1 MLGINIFILSITFY
15 LIFFII
21 STILEINQNPQKVS
35 STDEIKLK
43 NKFISSIIETKGGVW
58 MNYIFRA
65 KYIEKIKK
73 FIDKPIVKILTG
85 MRRVGKSTILNII
98 KDQLLKDVPDENKIY
113 MNFESF
119 EFFDIKDAKLLKE
132 YLDEKLKD
140 KKGRVYFFFDEIQL
154 VKDWERVVN
163 ALRVS
168 LNSDIYITGSNSKLI
183 SGDLATLLAGRYVE
197 FEIQPFTFDEFSEI
211 YKSSNLSQEELF
223 QKFIKIGGMPGLK
236 YFNLNEEV
244 SQKYLN
250 DIYNTVLVK
259 DVLNYNNIRDVDI
272 FNRILSFAMQNIGAT
287 FSASAIKNYLK
298 SENRNI
304 SVDTVLNY
312 LEYCNKAFVLKKVPR
327 YKKKKKKL
335 LKVDEKY
342 YLTDHGFRQS
352 MGFSNVKDI
361 EKTLENIVYIE
372 LLSRGY
378 SVKIGKVK
386 DREID
391 FVVKKGE
398 DISYFQIAYLMEN
411 EETRDRE
418 FGVYDLIKDNY
429 PKYVLSMDKL
439 DFSQRG
445 IVHKTI
451 IDFLLE
457 SEK

>member
-1 MLGINIFILSITFY
+1 M
-15 LIFFII
+15 
-21 STILEINQNPQKVS
+21 
-35 STDEIKLK
+35 D
-43 NKFISSIIETKGGVW
+43 
-58 MNYIFRA
+58 YIFRDR
-65 KYIEKIKK
+65 YIEKIKN

-98 KDQLLKDVPDENKIY
+98 KNDVLKDIPEENKIY

-119 EFFDIKDAKLLKE
+119 EYFEINNASALKK
-132 YLDEKLKD
+132 YLNKKLKD
-140 KKGRVYFFFDEIQL
+140 QKGKVYFFFDEIQL
-154 VKDWERVVN
+154 VEDWEKVIN

-168 LNSDIYITGSNSKLI
+168 FDSDIYITGSNSKLI

-197 FEIQPFTFDEFSEI
+197 FEIQPLSFYEFSEI
-211 YKSSNLSQEELF
+211 YKDLNLNEEDLF

-236 YFNLNEEV
+236 YFKLEEEV

-312 LEYCNKAFVLKKVPR
+312 LEYCNRAFVLKKVPR
-327 YKKKKKKL
+327 FDLEGKKL

-378 SVKIGKVK
+378 DVKIGKVK

-391 FVVKKGE
+391 FVAKRGE
-398 DISYFQIAYLMEN
+398 IISYFQISYLMEN
-411 EETRDRE
+411 EKTRERE

-429 PKYVLSMDKL
+429 PKYVLSMDKF
-439 DFSQRG
+439 DFSQKG
-445 IVHKTI
+445 IVHKNI

-457 SEK
+457 REK

>member
-1 MLGINIFILSITFY
+1 M
-15 LIFFII
+15 
-21 STILEINQNPQKVS
+21 
-35 STDEIKLK
+35 D
-43 NKFISSIIETKGGVW
+43 
-58 MNYIFRA
+58 YIFRT

-98 KDQLLKDVPDENKIY
+98 KDQVLKDVPDENKIY

-119 EFFDIKDAKLLKE
+119 EFFDIKDANALKD
-132 YLDEKLKD
+132 YLSEKLKD
-140 KKGRVYFFFDEIQL
+140 KEGKVYFFFDEIQL
-154 VKDWERVVN
+154 VKDWEKVIN
-163 ALRVS
+163 GLRVS
-168 LNSDIYITGSNSKLI
+168 HNCDIYITGSNSKLI

-211 YKSSNLSQEELF
+211 YRSSNLSREELF

-272 FNRILSFAMQNIGAT
+272 FNRILSFAMQNIGAN
-287 FSASAIKNYLK
+287 FSASAIRNYLK

-312 LEYCNKAFVLKKVPR
+312 LEYCHKAFVLKKVPR
-327 YKKKKKKL
+327 YDLGGKKL

-352 MGFSNVKDI
+352 VGFSNVKDI

-378 SVKIGKVK
+378 HVKIGKVK

-391 FVVKKGE
+391 FVAKKGE
-398 DISYFQIAYLMEN
+398 DVSYFQIAYLMEN
-411 EETRDRE
+411 EKTRNRE
-418 FGVYDLIKDNY
+418 FGVYDLVTDNY

-445 IVHKTI
+445 IVHKNI

-457 SEK
+457 NEK

>member
-1 MLGINIFILSITFY
+1 M
-15 LIFFII
+15 
-21 STILEINQNPQKVS
+21 
-35 STDEIKLK
+35 D
-43 NKFISSIIETKGGVW
+43 
-58 MNYIFRA
+58 YIFRN

-98 KDQLLKDVPDENKIY
+98 KDQVLKDVPDENKIY

-119 EFFDIKDAKLLKE
+119 EFFDIKDDNELKD
-132 YLDEKLKD
+132 YLSEKLKD
-140 KKGRVYFFFDEIQL
+140 KEGKVYFFFDEIQL
-154 VKDWERVVN
+154 VKDWEKVIN
-163 ALRVS
+163 GLRVS
-168 LNSDIYITGSNSKLI
+168 HNCDIYITGSNSKLI

-211 YKSSNLSQEELF
+211 YRSSNLSREELF

-236 YFNLNEEV
+236 YFNLEEEV

-272 FNRILSFAMQNIGAT
+272 FNRILSFAMQNIGAN
-287 FSASAIKNYLK
+287 FSASAIRNYLK

-327 YKKKKKKL
+327 YDLGGKKL

-361 EKTLENIVYIE
+361 EKTLKNIVYIE

-391 FVVKKGE
+391 FVAKKGE

-445 IVHKTI
+445 IVHKNI

>member
-1 MLGINIFILSITFY
+1 M
-15 LIFFII
+15 
-21 STILEINQNPQKVS
+21 
-35 STDEIKLK
+35 D
-43 NKFISSIIETKGGVW
+43 
-58 MNYIFRA
+58 YIFRD
-65 KYIEKIKK
+65 KYIEKINK

-98 KDQLLKDVPDENKIY
+98 KDQVLKDVPDENKIY

-119 EFFDIKDAKLLKE
+119 EFFDIKDADLLKA
-132 YLDEKLKD
+132 YLEKKLKD

-154 VKDWERVVN
+154 VKDWEKVIN
-163 ALRVS
+163 GLRAS
-168 LNSDIYITGSNSKLI
+168 LDCDIYITGSNSKLI

-197 FEIQPFTFDEFSEI
+197 FEIQPLTFDEFSEI
-211 YKSSNLSQEELF
+211 YKSSNLSREELF

-236 YFNLNEEV
+236 YFNLEEEV

-272 FNRILSFAMQNIGAT
+272 FNRILSFAMQNIGAN
-287 FSASAIKNYLK
+287 FSASAIRNYLK

-327 YKKKKKKL
+327 YDLGGKKL

-378 SVKIGKVK
+378 HVKIGKVK

-391 FVVKKGE
+391 FVAKKGE
-398 DISYFQIAYLMEN
+398 EISYFQIAYLMEN
-411 EETRDRE
+411 EKTRKRE
-418 FGVYDLIKDNY
+418 FGAYDLVADNY

-445 IVHKTI
+445 IVHKNI

>member
-1 MLGINIFILSITFY
+1 M
-15 LIFFII
+15 
-21 STILEINQNPQKVS
+21 
-35 STDEIKLK
+35 D
-43 NKFISSIIETKGGVW
+43 
-58 MNYIFRA
+58 YIFRN

-98 KDQLLKDVPDENKIY
+98 KDQVLKDVPDENKIY

-119 EFFDIKDAKLLKE
+119 EFFDIKDANALKD
-132 YLDEKLKD
+132 YLSEKLKD
-140 KKGRVYFFFDEIQL
+140 KEGKVYFFFDEIQL
-154 VKDWERVVN
+154 VKDWEKVVN
-163 ALRVS
+163 GLRVS
-168 LNSDIYITGSNSKLI
+168 HNCDIYITGSNSKLI

-211 YKSSNLSQEELF
+211 YRSSNLSREELF

-236 YFNLNEEV
+236 YFNLEEEV

-272 FNRILSFAMQNIGAT
+272 FNRILSFATQNIGAN
-287 FSASAIKNYLK
+287 FSASAIRNYLK

-327 YKKKKKKL
+327 YDLGGKKL

-378 SVKIGKVK
+378 NVKIGKVK

-391 FVVKKGE
+391 FVAKKSE
-398 DISYFQIAYLMEN
+398 EISYFQIAYLMEN
-411 EETRDRE
+411 EKTRERE
-418 FGVYDLIKDNY
+418 FGAYDLVTDNY

-445 IVHKTI
+445 IVHKNI
-451 IDFLLE
+451 IDFLFE

>member
-1 MLGINIFILSITFY
+1 M
-15 LIFFII
+15 
-21 STILEINQNPQKVS
+21 E
-35 STDEIKLK
+35 
-43 NKFISSIIETKGGVW
+43 
-58 MNYIFRA
+58 YIFRD
-65 KYIEKIKK
+65 KYIERIKK

-98 KDQLLKDVPDENKIY
+98 KDQVLKDVPDENKIY

-119 EFFDIKDAKLLKE
+119 EFFDIKDANALKD

-154 VKDWERVVN
+154 VKDWEKVIN
-163 ALRVS
+163 GLRAS
-168 LNSDIYITGSNSKLI
+168 LDCDIYITGSNSKLI

-211 YKSSNLSQEELF
+211 YKSLNLSQEELF

-287 FSASAIKNYLK
+287 FSAFAIKNYLK

-327 YKKKKKKL
+327 YDLSGKKL

-445 IVHKTI
+445 IVHKNI
-451 IDFLLE
+451 VDFLLE

>member
-1 MLGINIFILSITFY
+1 M
-15 LIFFII
+15 
-21 STILEINQNPQKVS
+21 E
-35 STDEIKLK
+35 
-43 NKFISSIIETKGGVW
+43 
-58 MNYIFRA
+58 YIFRD
-65 KYIEKIKK
+65 KYIERIKK

-98 KDQLLKDVPDENKIY
+98 KDYVLKDVPDENKIY

-119 EFFDIKDAKLLKE
+119 EFFDIKDANALKD

-140 KKGRVYFFFDEIQL
+140 KEGRVYFFIDEIQL
-154 VKDWERVVN
+154 VKDWERVIN

-197 FEIQPFTFDEFSEI
+197 FEIQPLTFDEFSEI

-236 YFNLNEEV
+236 YFNLEEAV

-327 YKKKKKKL
+327 YDLSGKKL

-445 IVHKTI
+445 IVHKNI
-451 IDFLLE
+451 VDFLLE

>member
-1 MLGINIFILSITFY
+1 M
-15 LIFFII
+15 
-21 STILEINQNPQKVS
+21 
-35 STDEIKLK
+35 D
-43 NKFISSIIETKGGVW
+43 
-58 MNYIFRA
+58 YIFRA
-65 KYIEKIKK
+65 KYIERIKN
-73 FIDKPIVKILTG
+73 FIDKPIVKIMTG

-98 KDQLLKDVPDENKIY
+98 KDDVLKDIPEENKIY

-119 EFFDIKDAKLLKE
+119 EFFEIKDAALLKN
-132 YLDEKLKD
+132 YLNENLKD
-140 KKGRVYFFFDEIQL
+140 KEGKVYFFFDEIQL
-154 VKDWERVVN
+154 VEDWENVIN

-168 LNSDIYITGSNSKLI
+168 FDSDIYITGSNSKLI

-197 FEIQPFTFDEFSEI
+197 FEIQPFTFDEFSQI
-211 YKSSNLSQEELF
+211 YKNLNLNLDELF

-236 YFNLNEEV
+236 YFNLEEEV

-312 LEYCNKAFVLKKVPR
+312 LEYCSRAFVLKKVPR
-327 YKKKKKKL
+327 FDLEGKKL

-361 EKTLENIVYIE
+361 ERTLENIVYIE
-372 LLSRGY
+372 LLSRGFD
-378 SVKIGKVK
+378 VKIGKVK

-391 FVVKKGE
+391 FVAKKRE
-398 DISYFQIAYLMEN
+398 EIFYFQVAYLMEN
-411 EETRDRE
+411 EKTRDRE

-445 IVHKTI
+445 IIHKNI

>member
-1 MLGINIFILSITFY
+1 M
-15 LIFFII
+15 
-21 STILEINQNPQKVS
+21 
-35 STDEIKLK
+35 D
-43 NKFISSIIETKGGVW
+43 
-58 MNYIFRA
+58 YIFRT

-98 KDQLLKDVPDENKIY
+98 KDQVLKDVPDENKIY

-119 EFFDIKDAKLLKE
+119 EFFDIKDANALKD
-132 YLDEKLKD
+132 YLSEKLKD
-140 KKGRVYFFFDEIQL
+140 KEGKVYCFFDEIQL
-154 VKDWERVVN
+154 VKDWEKVIN
-163 ALRVS
+163 GLRVS
-168 LNSDIYITGSNSKLI
+168 INSDIYITGSNSKLI

-211 YKSSNLSQEELF
+211 YRSSNLSREELF

-236 YFNLNEEV
+236 YFNLEEEV

-272 FNRILSFAMQNIGAT
+272 FNRILSFATQNIGAT
-287 FSASAIKNYLK
+287 FSASAIRNYLK

-327 YKKKKKKL
+327 YDLGGKKL

-378 SVKIGKVK
+378 DVKIGKVK
-386 DREID
+386 EREID
-391 FVVKKGE
+391 FVAKKSKE
-398 DISYFQIAYLMEN
+398 ISYFQIAYLMEN
-411 EETRDRE
+411 EKTRERE
-418 FGVYDLIKDNY
+418 FGAYDLVTDNY

-445 IVHKTI
+445 IVHKNI

>member
-1 MLGINIFILSITFY
+1 M
-15 LIFFII
+15 
-21 STILEINQNPQKVS
+21 
-35 STDEIKLK
+35 D
-43 NKFISSIIETKGGVW
+43 
-58 MNYIFRA
+58 YIFRD

-98 KDQLLKDVPDENKIY
+98 KDQVLKDVPDENKIY

-119 EFFDIKDAKLLKE
+119 EFFDIKDANALKD
-132 YLDEKLKD
+132 YLSEKLKD
-140 KKGRVYFFFDEIQL
+140 KEGKVYFFFDEIQL
-154 VKDWERVVN
+154 VKDWEKVVN
-163 ALRVS
+163 GLRVS
-168 LNSDIYITGSNSKLI
+168 HNCDIYITGSNSKLI

-211 YKSSNLSQEELF
+211 YRSSNLSQEELF

-236 YFNLNEEV
+236 YFNLEEEV

-272 FNRILSFAMQNIGAT
+272 FNRILSFAMQNIGAN
-287 FSASAIKNYLK
+287 FSASAIRNYLK

-327 YKKKKKKL
+327 YDLGGKKL

-352 MGFSNVKDI
+352 MGFSNVIDI

-378 SVKIGKVK
+378 NVKIGKVK

-391 FVVKKGE
+391 FVAKKGE
-398 DISYFQIAYLMEN
+398 DVSYFQIAYLMEN
-411 EETRDRE
+411 EKTRNRE
-418 FGVYDLIKDNY
+418 FGAYDLVTDNY

-445 IVHKTI
+445 IVHKNI

-457 SEK
+457 NEK

>member
-1 MLGINIFILSITFY
+1 M
-15 LIFFII
+15 
-21 STILEINQNPQKVS
+21 
-35 STDEIKLK
+35 D
-43 NKFISSIIETKGGVW
+43 
-58 MNYIFRA
+58 YIFRD

-98 KDQLLKDVPDENKIY
+98 KDQVLKDVPDENKIY

-119 EFFDIKDAKLLKE
+119 EFFDINNADLLKD
-132 YLDEKLKD
+132 YLDEKLKN
-140 KKGRVYFFFDEIQL
+140 KKGKIYFFFDEIQL
-154 VKDWERVVN
+154 VKDWERVIN

-168 LNSDIYITGSNSKLI
+168 INSDIYITGSNSKLI

-197 FEIQPFTFDEFSEI
+197 FEIQPLTFDEFSEI
-211 YKSSNLSQEELF
+211 YKSSNLSREELF

-236 YFNLNEEV
+236 YFNLEEEV

-272 FNRILSFAMQNIGAT
+272 FNRILSFAMQNIGAN
-287 FSASAIKNYLK
+287 FSASAIRNYLK

-327 YKKKKKKL
+327 YDLGGKKL

-352 MGFSNVKDI
+352 VGFSNVKDI

-391 FVVKKGE
+391 FVAKKGE
-398 DISYFQIAYLMEN
+398 EISYFQIAYLMEN
-411 EETRDRE
+411 EKTRKRE
-418 FGVYDLIKDNY
+418 FGAYDLVADNY

-445 IVHKTI
+445 IVHKNI

>member
-1 MLGINIFILSITFY
+1 M
-15 LIFFII
+15 
-21 STILEINQNPQKVS
+21 K
-35 STDEIKLK
+35 
-43 NKFISSIIETKGGVW
+43 
-58 MNYIFRA
+58 YIFRA
-65 KYIEKIKK
+65 KYIKKIKK

-98 KDQLLKDVPDENKIY
+98 KDDVLKDVPVENKIY

-119 EFFDIKDAKLLKE
+119 EFFDINNAYLLKD

-140 KKGRVYFFFDEIQL
+140 KNGKVYFFFDEIQL

-211 YKSSNLSQEELF
+211 YRSSNLSEEKLF

-287 FSASAIKNYLK
+287 FSASAIRNYLK
-298 SENRNI
+298 NENRNI

-327 YKKKKKKL
+327 YDLSGKKL

-342 YLTDHGFRQS
+342 YVTDHGFRQS

-391 FVVKKGE
+391 FVAKKGE

-445 IVHKTI
+445 IVHKNI

>member
-1 MLGINIFILSITFY
+1 M
-15 LIFFII
+15 
-21 STILEINQNPQKVS
+21 
-35 STDEIKLK
+35 D
-43 NKFISSIIETKGGVW
+43 
-58 MNYIFRA
+58 YIFRD

-98 KDQLLKDVPDENKIY
+98 KDDVLKDVPVENKIY

-119 EFFDIKDAKLLKE
+119 EFFDINNADLLKD
-132 YLDEKLKD
+132 YLDEKLKN
-140 KKGRVYFFFDEIQL
+140 KKGKVYFFFDEIQL
-154 VKDWERVVN
+154 VEDWEKVIN
-163 ALRVS
+163 GLRAS
-168 LNSDIYITGSNSKLI
+168 LDCDIYITGSNSKLI

-211 YKSSNLSQEELF
+211 YRSSNLSREELF

-272 FNRILSFAMQNIGAT
+272 FNRILSFAMQNIGAN
-287 FSASAIKNYLK
+287 FSASAIRNYLK

-327 YKKKKKKL
+327 YDLGGKKL

-391 FVVKKGE
+391 FVAKKGE

-445 IVHKTI
+445 IVHKNI

>member
-1 MLGINIFILSITFY
+1 
-15 LIFFII
+15 
-21 STILEINQNPQKVS
+21 
-35 STDEIKLK
+35 
-43 NKFISSIIETKGGVW
+43 
-58 MNYIFRA
+58 MNYIFRDR
-65 KYIEKIKK
+65 YIEKIKN

-85 MRRVGKSTILNII
+85 MRRVGKSTILKTI
-98 KDQLLKDVPDENKIY
+98 KNDVLKDVPEENKIY

-119 EFFDIKDAKLLKE
+119 EYFEINNASSLKE
-132 YLDEKLKD
+132 YLNEILKD
-140 KKGRVYFFFDEIQL
+140 QKGKVYFFFDEIQL
-154 VKDWERVVN
+154 VEDWEKVIN

-168 LNSDIYITGSNSKLI
+168 FDSDIYITGSNSKLI

-197 FEIQPFTFDEFSEI
+197 FEIQPFTFDEFSQI
-211 YKSSNLSQEELF
+211 YNKLNLSRDELF

-236 YFNLNEEV
+236 YFKLEEEV

-272 FNRILSFAMQNIGAT
+272 FNRILSFVMQNIGAT

-312 LEYCNKAFVLKKVPR
+312 LEYCNRAFVLKKVPR
-327 YKKKKKKL
+327 FDLEGKKL

-352 MGFSNVKDI
+352 MGFSNLKDI

-372 LLSRGY
+372 LISRGY
-378 SVKIGKVK
+378 DVKIGKVK

-391 FVVKKGE
+391 FVAKRGE
-398 DISYFQIAYLMEN
+398 IISYFQISYLMEN
-411 EETRDRE
+411 EKTRERE

-439 DFSQRG
+439 DFSQKG
-445 IVHKTI
+445 IIHKNI
-451 IDFLLE
+451 INFLLE
-457 SEK
+457 GEK

>member
-1 MLGINIFILSITFY
+1 M
-15 LIFFII
+15 
-21 STILEINQNPQKVS
+21 
-35 STDEIKLK
+35 D
-43 NKFISSIIETKGGVW
+43 
-58 MNYIFRA
+58 YIFRD

-98 KDQLLKDVPDENKIY
+98 KDQVLKDVPDENKIY

-119 EFFDIKDAKLLKE
+119 EFFDINNADLLKD
-132 YLDEKLKD
+132 YLDEKLKN

-154 VKDWERVVN
+154 VEDWEKVIN
-163 ALRVS
+163 GLRAS
-168 LNSDIYITGSNSKLI
+168 IDSDIYITGSNSKLI

-197 FEIQPFTFDEFSEI
+197 FEIQPLTFDEFSEI
-211 YKSSNLSQEELF
+211 YKSSNLSREELF

-236 YFNLNEEV
+236 YFNMEEEV

-272 FNRILSFAMQNIGAT
+272 FNRILSFAMQNIGAN
-287 FSASAIKNYLK
+287 FSASAIRNYLK

-327 YKKKKKKL
+327 YDLGGKKL

-352 MGFSNVKDI
+352 VGFSNVKDI

-391 FVVKKGE
+391 FVAKKGE

-445 IVHKTI
+445 IVHKNI

>member
-1 MLGINIFILSITFY
+1 M
-15 LIFFII
+15 
-21 STILEINQNPQKVS
+21 
-35 STDEIKLK
+35 D
-43 NKFISSIIETKGGVW
+43 
-58 MNYIFRA
+58 YIFRN

-98 KDQLLKDVPDENKIY
+98 KDQVLKDVPDENKIY

-119 EFFDIKDAKLLKE
+119 EFFDIKDANALKD
-132 YLDEKLKD
+132 YLSEKLKD
-140 KKGRVYFFFDEIQL
+140 KEGKVYFFFDEIQL
-154 VKDWERVVN
+154 VKDWEKVIN
-163 ALRVS
+163 GLRVS
-168 LNSDIYITGSNSKLI
+168 HNCDIYITGSNSKLI

-211 YKSSNLSQEELF
+211 YRSSNLSREELF
-223 QKFIKIGGMPGLK
+223 QKFIRIGGMPGLK
-236 YFNLNEEV
+236 YFNLEEEV

-272 FNRILSFAMQNIGAT
+272 FNRILSFAMQNIGAN
-287 FSASAIKNYLK
+287 FSASAIRNYLK

-327 YKKKKKKL
+327 YDLGGKKL

-378 SVKIGKVK
+378 DVKIGKVK

-391 FVVKKGE
+391 FVAKKIE
-398 DISYFQIAYLMEN
+398 EISYFQIAYLMEN
-411 EETRDRE
+411 EKTRERE
-418 FGVYDLIKDNY
+418 FGAYDLVTDNY
-429 PKYVLSMDKL
+429 PKYVLSMDKF

-445 IVHKTI
+445 IVHKNI

>member
-1 MLGINIFILSITFY
+1 M
-15 LIFFII
+15 
-21 STILEINQNPQKVS
+21 
-35 STDEIKLK
+35 D
-43 NKFISSIIETKGGVW
+43 
-58 MNYIFRA
+58 YIFRDR
-65 KYIEKIKK
+65 YIEKIKN

-98 KDQLLKDVPDENKIY
+98 KNDVLKDIPEENKIY

-119 EFFDIKDAKLLKE
+119 EYFEINNASALKK
-132 YLDEKLKD
+132 YLNKKLKD
-140 KKGRVYFFFDEIQL
+140 QKGKVYFFFDEIQL
-154 VKDWERVVN
+154 VEDWEKVIN

-168 LNSDIYITGSNSKLI
+168 FDSDIYITGSNSKLI

-197 FEIQPFTFDEFSEI
+197 FEIQPLSFYEFSEI
-211 YKSSNLSQEELF
+211 YRDSNLNEEDLF

-236 YFNLNEEV
+236 YFKLEEEV

-298 SENRNI
+298 SENRKI

-312 LEYCNKAFVLKKVPR
+312 LEYCNRAFVLKKVPR
-327 YKKKKKKL
+327 FDLEGKKL

-378 SVKIGKVK
+378 DVKIGKVK

-391 FVVKKGE
+391 FVAKRGE
-398 DISYFQIAYLMEN
+398 DISYFQISYLMEN
-411 EETRDRE
+411 EKTRERE

-429 PKYVLSMDKL
+429 PKYVLSMDKF
-439 DFSQRG
+439 DFSQKG
-445 IVHKTI
+445 IVHKNI

>member
-1 MLGINIFILSITFY
+1 M
-15 LIFFII
+15 
-21 STILEINQNPQKVS
+21 
-35 STDEIKLK
+35 D
-43 NKFISSIIETKGGVW
+43 
-58 MNYIFRA
+58 YIFRT

-98 KDQLLKDVPDENKIY
+98 KDQVLKDVPDENKIY

-119 EFFDIKDAKLLKE
+119 EFFDIKDANALKD
-132 YLDEKLKD
+132 YLSEKLKD
-140 KKGRVYFFFDEIQL
+140 KEGKVYFFFDEIQL
-154 VKDWERVVN
+154 VKDWEKVVN
-163 ALRVS
+163 GLRVS
-168 LNSDIYITGSNSKLI
+168 HNCDIYITGSNSKLI

-211 YKSSNLSQEELF
+211 YRSSNLSREELF

-236 YFNLNEEV
+236 YFNLEEEV

-272 FNRILSFAMQNIGAT
+272 FNRILSFAMQNIGAN
-287 FSASAIKNYLK
+287 FSASAIRNYLK

-327 YKKKKKKL
+327 YDLGGKKL

-378 SVKIGKVK
+378 HVKIGKVK

-391 FVVKKGE
+391 FVAKKGE
-398 DISYFQIAYLMEN
+398 DVSYFQIAYLMEN
-411 EETRDRE
+411 EKTRNRE
-418 FGVYDLIKDNY
+418 FGAYDLVTDNY

-445 IVHKTI
+445 IVHKKI

>member
-1 MLGINIFILSITFY
+1 M
-15 LIFFII
+15 
-21 STILEINQNPQKVS
+21 E
-35 STDEIKLK
+35 
-43 NKFISSIIETKGGVW
+43 
-58 MNYIFRA
+58 YIFRD

-85 MRRVGKSTILNII
+85 MRRVGKSTILSII
-98 KDQLLKDVPDENKIY
+98 KDYVLKDVPDENKIY

-119 EFFDIKDAKLLKE
+119 EFFDIKDANALKD

-140 KKGRVYFFFDEIQL
+140 KEGRVYFFFDEIQL
-154 VKDWERVVN
+154 VKDWERVIN

-197 FEIQPFTFDEFSEI
+197 FEIQPLTFDEFSEI

-287 FSASAIKNYLK
+287 FSAFAIKNYLK

-327 YKKKKKKL
+327 YDLSGKKL

-445 IVHKTI
+445 IVHKNI

>member
-1 MLGINIFILSITFY
+1 M
-15 LIFFII
+15 
-21 STILEINQNPQKVS
+21 
-35 STDEIKLK
+35 D
-43 NKFISSIIETKGGVW
+43 
-58 MNYIFRA
+58 YIFRN

-98 KDQLLKDVPDENKIY
+98 KDQVLKDVPDENKIY

-119 EFFDIKDAKLLKE
+119 EFFDIKDANALKD
-132 YLDEKLKD
+132 YLSEKLKD
-140 KKGRVYFFFDEIQL
+140 KEGKVYFFFDEIQL
-154 VKDWERVVN
+154 VKDWEKVVN
-163 ALRVS
+163 GLRVS
-168 LNSDIYITGSNSKLI
+168 HNCDIYITGSNSKLI

-211 YKSSNLSQEELF
+211 YRSSNLSREELF

-236 YFNLNEEV
+236 YFNLEEEV

-272 FNRILSFAMQNIGAT
+272 FNRILSFAMQNIGAN
-287 FSASAIKNYLK
+287 FSASAIRNYLK

-327 YKKKKKKL
+327 YDLGGKKL

-378 SVKIGKVK
+378 NVKIGKVK

-391 FVVKKGE
+391 FVAKKGE
-398 DISYFQIAYLMEN
+398 DVSYFQIAYLMEN
-411 EETRDRE
+411 EKTRERE
-418 FGVYDLIKDNY
+418 FGAYDLVTDNY

-445 IVHKTI
+445 IVNKNI

>member
-1 MLGINIFILSITFY
+1 M
-15 LIFFII
+15 
-21 STILEINQNPQKVS
+21 
-35 STDEIKLK
+35 D
-43 NKFISSIIETKGGVW
+43 
-58 MNYIFRA
+58 YIFRG
-65 KYIEKIKK
+65 KYIEKIEK

-98 KDQLLKDVPDENKIY
+98 KDDVLKDIPEENKIY

-119 EFFDIKDAKLLKE
+119 EYFEINNASALKK
-132 YLDEKLKD
+132 YLNKKLKD
-140 KKGRVYFFFDEIQL
+140 QKGKVYFFFDEIQL
-154 VKDWERVVN
+154 VEDWEIVIN

-168 LNSDIYITGSNSKLI
+168 FDSDIYITGSNSKLI

-197 FEIQPFTFDEFSEI
+197 FEIQPLSFYEFSEL
-211 YKSSNLSQEELF
+211 YKDSNLNEDDLF

-236 YFNLNEEV
+236 YFKLEEEV

-272 FNRILSFAMQNIGAT
+272 FNRILSFVMQNIGAT

-312 LEYCNKAFVLKKVPR
+312 LEYCNRAFVLKKVPR
-327 YKKKKKKL
+327 FDLEGKKL

-352 MGFSNVKDI
+352 MGFSNLKDI

-372 LLSRGY
+372 LISRGY
-378 SVKIGKVK
+378 DVKIGKVK

-391 FVVKKGE
+391 FVAKRGE
-398 DISYFQIAYLMEN
+398 IISYFQISYLMEN
-411 EETRDRE
+411 EKTREME

-429 PKYVLSMDKL
+429 PKYVLSMDKF
-439 DFSQRG
+439 DFSQKG
-445 IVHKTI
+445 IVHKNI

-457 SEK
+457 GEK

>member
-1 MLGINIFILSITFY
+1 M
-15 LIFFII
+15 
-21 STILEINQNPQKVS
+21 
-35 STDEIKLK
+35 D
-43 NKFISSIIETKGGVW
+43 
-58 MNYIFRA
+58 YIFRDR
-65 KYIEKIKK
+65 YIEKIKN

-98 KDQLLKDVPDENKIY
+98 KNDVLKDIPEENKIY

-119 EFFDIKDAKLLKE
+119 EYFEINNSSALKE
-132 YLDEKLKD
+132 YLNEKLKD
-140 KKGRVYFFFDEIQL
+140 QKGKVYFFFDEIQL
-154 VKDWERVVN
+154 VEDWEKVIN

-168 LNSDIYITGSNSKLI
+168 FDSDIYITGSNSKLI

-197 FEIQPFTFDEFSEI
+197 FEIQPLSFYEFSEI
-211 YKSSNLSQEELF
+211 YKDLNLNEEDLF
-223 QKFIKIGGMPGLK
+223 QKFIKVGGMPGLK
-236 YFNLNEEV
+236 YFKLEEEV

-312 LEYCNKAFVLKKVPR
+312 LEYCNRAFVLKKVPR
-327 YKKKKKKL
+327 FDLEGKKL

-378 SVKIGKVK
+378 DVKIGKVK

-391 FVVKKGE
+391 FVAKRGE
-398 DISYFQIAYLMEN
+398 IISYFQISYLMEN
-411 EETRDRE
+411 EKTRERE

-429 PKYVLSMDKL
+429 PKYVLSMDKF
-439 DFSQRG
+439 DFSQKG
-445 IVHKTI
+445 IVHKNI

-457 SEK
+457 GEK

>member
-1 MLGINIFILSITFY
+1 M
-15 LIFFII
+15 
-21 STILEINQNPQKVS
+21 
-35 STDEIKLK
+35 D
-43 NKFISSIIETKGGVW
+43 
-58 MNYIFRA
+58 YIFRN

-98 KDQLLKDVPDENKIY
+98 KDQVLKDVPNENKIY

-119 EFFDIKDAKLLKE
+119 EFFDIKDANALKE
-132 YLDEKLKD
+132 YLSEKLKD
-140 KKGRVYFFFDEIQL
+140 KEGKVYFFFDEIQL
-154 VKDWERVVN
+154 VKDWEKVIN
-163 ALRVS
+163 GLRVS
-168 LNSDIYITGSNSKLI
+168 YNCDIYITGSNSKLI

-211 YKSSNLSQEELF
+211 YRSSNLNPEELF

-236 YFNLNEEV
+236 YFNLQEEV

-272 FNRILSFAMQNIGAT
+272 FNRILSFAMQNIGAN
-287 FSASAIKNYLK
+287 FSASAIRNYLK

-327 YKKKKKKL
+327 YDLGGKKL

-378 SVKIGKVK
+378 HVKIGKVK

-391 FVVKKGE
+391 FVAKKGE
-398 DISYFQIAYLMEN
+398 DVSYFQIAYLMEN
-411 EETRDRE
+411 EKTRNRE
-418 FGVYDLIKDNY
+418 FGAYDLVTDNY

-445 IVHKTI
+445 IVHKNI

-457 SEK
+457 NEK

>member
-1 MLGINIFILSITFY
+1 M
-15 LIFFII
+15 
-21 STILEINQNPQKVS
+21 
-35 STDEIKLK
+35 D
-43 NKFISSIIETKGGVW
+43 
-58 MNYIFRA
+58 YIFRN

-98 KDQLLKDVPDENKIY
+98 KDQVLKDVPDENKIY

-119 EFFDIKDAKLLKE
+119 EFFDIKDANALKD
-132 YLDEKLKD
+132 YLSEKLKD
-140 KKGRVYFFFDEIQL
+140 KEGKVYFFFDEIQL
-154 VKDWERVVN
+154 VKDWEKVVN
-163 ALRVS
+163 GLRVS
-168 LNSDIYITGSNSKLI
+168 HNCDIYITGSNSKLI

-211 YKSSNLSQEELF
+211 YRSSNLSREELF

-236 YFNLNEEV
+236 YFNLEEEV

-272 FNRILSFAMQNIGAT
+272 FNRILSFAMQNIGAN
-287 FSASAIKNYLK
+287 FSASAIRNYLK

-312 LEYCNKAFVLKKVPR
+312 LEYCHKAFVLKKVPR
-327 YKKKKKKL
+327 YDLGGKKL

-352 MGFSNVKDI
+352 VGFSNVKDI

-391 FVVKKGE
+391 FVAKKGE
-398 DISYFQIAYLMEN
+398 DVSYFQIAYLMEN
-411 EETRDRE
+411 EKTRNRE
-418 FGVYDLIKDNY
+418 FGAYDLVTDNY

-445 IVHKTI
+445 IVHKNI

>member
-1 MLGINIFILSITFY
+1 M
-15 LIFFII
+15 
-21 STILEINQNPQKVS
+21 
-35 STDEIKLK
+35 D
-43 NKFISSIIETKGGVW
+43 
-58 MNYIFRA
+58 YIFRG
-65 KYIEKIKK
+65 KYIEKIEK

-85 MRRVGKSTILNII
+85 MRRVGKSTILSII
-98 KDQLLKDVPDENKIY
+98 KDDVLKDIPDENKIY

-119 EFFDIKDAKLLKE
+119 EFFDINNADLLKD

-140 KKGRVYFFFDEIQL
+140 KKGKIYFFFDEIQL
-154 VKDWERVVN
+154 VEDWERVIN

-197 FEIQPFTFDEFSEI
+197 FEIQPLTFDEFSEI

-236 YFNLNEEV
+236 YFNLEEAV

-327 YKKKKKKL
+327 YDLSGKKL

-445 IVHKTI
+445 IVHKNI
-451 IDFLLE
+451 VDFLLE

>member
-1 MLGINIFILSITFY
+1 M
-15 LIFFII
+15 
-21 STILEINQNPQKVS
+21 
-35 STDEIKLK
+35 D
-43 NKFISSIIETKGGVW
+43 
-58 MNYIFRA
+58 YIFRS

-98 KDQLLKDVPDENKIY
+98 KDQVLKDVPDENKNY

-119 EFFDIKDAKLLKE
+119 EFFDIKDANALKD
-132 YLDEKLKD
+132 YLSEKLKD
-140 KKGRVYFFFDEIQL
+140 KEGKVYFFFDEIQL
-154 VKDWERVVN
+154 VKDWEKVIN
-163 ALRVS
+163 GLRVS
-168 LNSDIYITGSNSKLI
+168 HNCDIYITGSNSKLI

-211 YKSSNLSQEELF
+211 YNSSNLNREELF

-236 YFNLNEEV
+236 YFNLEEEV

-327 YKKKKKKL
+327 YDLSGKKL

-352 MGFSNVKDI
+352 MGFSNLKDI

-378 SVKIGKVK
+378 DVKIGKVK

-391 FVVKKGE
+391 FVAKKGE

-411 EETRDRE
+411 EETRERE
-418 FGVYDLIKDNY
+418 FGAYDLVTDNY

-445 IVHKTI
+445 IVHKNI

>member
-1 MLGINIFILSITFY
+1 M
-15 LIFFII
+15 
-21 STILEINQNPQKVS
+21 
-35 STDEIKLK
+35 D
-43 NKFISSIIETKGGVW
+43 
-58 MNYIFRA
+58 YIFRDR
-65 KYIEKIKK
+65 YIEKIEK

-98 KDQLLKDVPDENKIY
+98 KNDVLKDIPEENKIY

-119 EFFDIKDAKLLKE
+119 EFFEINDATSLKE
-132 YLDEKLKD
+132 YLNEKLED
-140 KKGRVYFFFDEIQL
+140 IKGKVYFFFDEIQL
-154 VKDWERVVN
+154 VENWEKVIN

-168 LNSDIYITGSNSKLI
+168 FDSDIYITGSNSKLI

-197 FEIQPFTFDEFSEI
+197 FEIQPLSFDEFSEI
-211 YKSSNLSQEELF
+211 YKDSNLNEEDLF

-236 YFNLNEEV
+236 YFKLEEEV

-312 LEYCNKAFVLKKVPR
+312 LEYCNRAFVLKKVPR
-327 YKKKKKKL
+327 FDLECKKL

-378 SVKIGKVK
+378 DVKIGKVK

-391 FVVKKGE
+391 FVAKRGE
-398 DISYFQIAYLMEN
+398 IISYFQISYLMEN
-411 EETRDRE
+411 EKTRERE

-429 PKYVLSMDKL
+429 PKYVLSMDKF
-439 DFSQRG
+439 DFSQKG
-445 IVHKTI
+445 IVHKNI

-457 SEK
+457 GEK

>member
-1 MLGINIFILSITFY
+1 M
-15 LIFFII
+15 
-21 STILEINQNPQKVS
+21 
-35 STDEIKLK
+35 D
-43 NKFISSIIETKGGVW
+43 
-58 MNYIFRA
+58 YIFRN

-98 KDQLLKDVPDENKIY
+98 KDQVLKDVPDENKIY

-119 EFFDIKDAKLLKE
+119 EFFDIKDANALKD
-132 YLDEKLKD
+132 YLSEKLKD
-140 KKGRVYFFFDEIQL
+140 KEGKVYFFFDEIQL
-154 VKDWERVVN
+154 VKDWEKVVN
-163 ALRVS
+163 GLRVS
-168 LNSDIYITGSNSKLI
+168 HNCDIYITGSNSKLI

-211 YKSSNLSQEELF
+211 YRSSNLSREELF

-236 YFNLNEEV
+236 YFNLEEEV

-272 FNRILSFAMQNIGAT
+272 FNRILSFAMQNIGAN
-287 FSASAIKNYLK
+287 FSASAIRNYLK

-327 YKKKKKKL
+327 YDLVGKKL

-352 MGFSNVKDI
+352 MGFSNLKDI

-378 SVKIGKVK
+378 DVKIGKVK

-391 FVVKKGE
+391 FVAKKGE
-398 DISYFQIAYLMEN
+398 DVSYFQIAYLMEN
-411 EETRDRE
+411 EKTRNRE
-418 FGVYDLIKDNY
+418 FGAYDLVTDNY

-445 IVHKTI
+445 IVHKNI

>member
-1 MLGINIFILSITFY
+1 
-15 LIFFII
+15 
-21 STILEINQNPQKVS
+21 
-35 STDEIKLK
+35 
-43 NKFISSIIETKGGVW
+43 
-58 MNYIFRA
+58 MNYIFRDR
-65 KYIEKIKK
+65 YIEKIKN

-85 MRRVGKSTILNII
+85 MRRVGKSTILKTI
-98 KDQLLKDVPDENKIY
+98 KNDVLKDVPEENKIY

-119 EFFDIKDAKLLKE
+119 EYFEINNASSLKE
-132 YLDEKLKD
+132 YLNEKLED
-140 KKGRVYFFFDEIQL
+140 QKGKVYFFFDEIQL
-154 VKDWERVVN
+154 VEDWEKVIN
-163 ALRVS
+163 ALSVS
-168 LNSDIYITGSNSKLI
+168 FDSDIYITGSNSKLI

-197 FEIQPFTFDEFSEI
+197 FEIQPFTFDEFSQI
-211 YKSSNLSQEELF
+211 YNKLNLSRDELF

-236 YFNLNEEV
+236 YFKLEEEV

-272 FNRILSFAMQNIGAT
+272 FNRILSFVMQNIGAT

-312 LEYCNKAFVLKKVPR
+312 LEYCNRAFVLKKVPR
-327 YKKKKKKL
+327 FDLEDKKL

-352 MGFSNVKDI
+352 MGFSNLKDI

-372 LLSRGY
+372 LISRGY
-378 SVKIGKVK
+378 DVKIGKVK

-391 FVVKKGE
+391 FVAKRGE
-398 DISYFQIAYLMEN
+398 IISYFQISYLMEN
-411 EETRDRE
+411 EKTRERE

-439 DFSQRG
+439 DFSQKG
-445 IVHKTI
+445 IIHKNI

-457 SEK
+457 GEK

>member
-1 MLGINIFILSITFY
+1 M
-15 LIFFII
+15 
-21 STILEINQNPQKVS
+21 
-35 STDEIKLK
+35 D
-43 NKFISSIIETKGGVW
+43 
-58 MNYIFRA
+58 YIFRN

-98 KDQLLKDVPDENKIY
+98 KDQVLKDVPDENKIY

-119 EFFDIKDAKLLKE
+119 EFFDIKDDNELKD
-132 YLDEKLKD
+132 YLSEKLKD
-140 KKGRVYFFFDEIQL
+140 KEGKVYFFFDEIQL
-154 VKDWERVVN
+154 VKDWEKVIN
-163 ALRVS
+163 GLRVS
-168 LNSDIYITGSNSKLI
+168 HNCDIYITGSNSKLI

-211 YKSSNLSQEELF
+211 YRSSNLSREELF

-236 YFNLNEEV
+236 YFNLEEEV

-272 FNRILSFAMQNIGAT
+272 FNRILSFAMQNIGAN
-287 FSASAIKNYLK
+287 FSASAIRNYLK

-327 YKKKKKKL
+327 YDLGGKKL

-378 SVKIGKVK
+378 NVKIGKVK

-391 FVVKKGE
+391 FVAKKSE
-398 DISYFQIAYLMEN
+398 EISYFQIAYLMEN
-411 EETRDRE
+411 EKTRERE
-418 FGVYDLIKDNY
+418 FGAYDLITDNY

-445 IVHKTI
+445 IVHKNI

>member
-1 MLGINIFILSITFY
+1 M
-15 LIFFII
+15 
-21 STILEINQNPQKVS
+21 
-35 STDEIKLK
+35 D
-43 NKFISSIIETKGGVW
+43 
-58 MNYIFRA
+58 YIFRA

-98 KDQLLKDVPDENKIY
+98 KDHLLKDVSDENKIY

-119 EFFDIKDAKLLKE
+119 EFFDIKDANLLKD
-132 YLDEKLKD
+132 YLGEKLKE
-140 KKGRVYFFFDEIQL
+140 KKGKVYFFFDEIQL
-154 VKDWERVVN
+154 VKDWERVIN
-163 ALRVS
+163 GLRAS
-168 LNSDIYITGSNSKLI
+168 LDCDIYITGSNSKLI

-211 YKSSNLSQEELF
+211 YKASNLSEEELF

-236 YFNLNEEV
+236 YFNLDEEV

-327 YKKKKKKL
+327 YDLGGKKL

-378 SVKIGKVK
+378 DVKIGKVK

-391 FVVKKGE
+391 FVAKKGE

-411 EETRDRE
+411 EKTRERE
-418 FGVYDLIKDNY
+418 FGVFDLVTDNY

-439 DFSQRG
+439 DFSQKG
-445 IVHKTI
+445 IVHKNI
-451 IDFLLE
+451 RDFLLE
-457 SEK
+457 REK

>member
-1 MLGINIFILSITFY
+1 M
-15 LIFFII
+15 
-21 STILEINQNPQKVS
+21 
-35 STDEIKLK
+35 D
-43 NKFISSIIETKGGVW
+43 
-58 MNYIFRA
+58 YIFRN

-98 KDQLLKDVPDENKIY
+98 KDQVLKDVPDENKIY

-119 EFFDIKDAKLLKE
+119 EFFDIKDDNELKD
-132 YLDEKLKD
+132 YLSEKLKD
-140 KKGRVYFFFDEIQL
+140 KEGKVYFFFDEIQL
-154 VKDWERVVN
+154 VKDWEKVIN
-163 ALRVS
+163 GLRVS
-168 LNSDIYITGSNSKLI
+168 HNCDIYITGSNSKLI

-211 YKSSNLSQEELF
+211 YRSSNLSREELF

-236 YFNLNEEV
+236 YFNLEEEV

-272 FNRILSFAMQNIGAT
+272 FNRILSFAMQNIGGN
-287 FSASAIKNYLK
+287 FSASAIRNYLK

-327 YKKKKKKL
+327 YDLGGKKL

-378 SVKIGKVK
+378 NVKIGKVK

-391 FVVKKGE
+391 FVAKKGE
-398 DISYFQIAYLMEN
+398 DVSYFQIAYLMEN
-411 EETRDRE
+411 EKTRERE
-418 FGVYDLIKDNY
+418 FGAYDLVTDNY

-445 IVHKTI
+445 IVHKNI

>member
-1 MLGINIFILSITFY
+1 M
-15 LIFFII
+15 
-21 STILEINQNPQKVS
+21 
-35 STDEIKLK
+35 D
-43 NKFISSIIETKGGVW
+43 
-58 MNYIFRA
+58 YIFRG
-65 KYIEKIKK
+65 KYIEKIEK

-98 KDQLLKDVPDENKIY
+98 KDYVLKDVPVENKIY

-119 EFFDIKDAKLLKE
+119 EFFDIKDSNALKY

-140 KKGRVYFFFDEIQL
+140 KEGRVYFFFDEIQL
-154 VKDWERVVN
+154 VKDWEKVIN
-163 ALRVS
+163 SLRVS

-236 YFNLNEEV
+236 YFNLEEAV

-327 YKKKKKKL
+327 YDLSGKKL

-445 IVHKTI
+445 IIHKNI

>member
-1 MLGINIFILSITFY
+1 
-15 LIFFII
+15 
-21 STILEINQNPQKVS
+21 
-35 STDEIKLK
+35 
-43 NKFISSIIETKGGVW
+43 
-58 MNYIFRA
+58 MNYIFRDR
-65 KYIEKIKK
+65 YIEKIKN

-85 MRRVGKSTILNII
+85 MRRVGKSTILKTI
-98 KDQLLKDVPDENKIY
+98 KNDVLKDVPEENKIY

-119 EFFDIKDAKLLKE
+119 EYFEINNASSLKE
-132 YLDEKLKD
+132 YLNEKLKD
-140 KKGRVYFFFDEIQL
+140 QKGKVYFFFDEIQL
-154 VKDWERVVN
+154 VEDWEKVIN

-168 LNSDIYITGSNSKLI
+168 FDSDIYITGSNSKLI

-197 FEIQPFTFDEFSEI
+197 FEIQPFTFDEFSQI
-211 YKSSNLSQEELF
+211 NNKLNLSRDELF
-223 QKFIKIGGMPGLK
+223 QKFIKIGGMPSLK
-236 YFNLNEEV
+236 YFKLEEEV

-272 FNRILSFAMQNIGAT
+272 FNRILSFVMQNIGAT

-312 LEYCNKAFVLKKVPR
+312 LEYCNRAFVLKKVPR
-327 YKKKKKKL
+327 FDLEGKKL
-335 LKVDEKY
+335 LKIDEKY

-352 MGFSNVKDI
+352 MGFSNLKDI

-372 LLSRGY
+372 LISRGY
-378 SVKIGKVK
+378 DVKIGKVK

-391 FVVKKGE
+391 FVAKRGE
-398 DISYFQIAYLMEN
+398 IISYFQISYLMEN
-411 EETRDRE
+411 EKTRERE

-439 DFSQRG
+439 DFSQKG
-445 IVHKTI
+445 IIHKNI
-451 IDFLLE
+451 IDFLVE
-457 SEK
+457 GEK

>member
-1 MLGINIFILSITFY
+1 MY
-15 LIFFII
+15 
-21 STILEINQNPQKVS
+21 
-35 STDEIKLK
+35 LK
-43 NKFISSIIETKGGVW
+43 NKFDSSILEMNGGIQ
-58 MNYIFRA
+58 MDYIFRA
-65 KYIEKIKK
+65 KYIERIKN
-73 FIDKPIVKILTG
+73 FIDKPIVKIMTG

-98 KDQLLKDVPDENKIY
+98 KDDVLKDIPEENKIY

-119 EFFDIKDAKLLKE
+119 EFFEIKDAALLKN
-132 YLDEKLKD
+132 YLNENLKD
-140 KKGRVYFFFDEIQL
+140 KEGKVYFFFDEIQL
-154 VKDWERVVN
+154 VEDWEKVIN

-168 LNSDIYITGSNSKLI
+168 FDSDIYITGSNSKLI

-197 FEIQPFTFDEFSEI
+197 FEIQPFTFDEFSQI
-211 YKSSNLSQEELF
+211 YKNLNLNLDELF

-236 YFNLNEEV
+236 YFNLEEEV

-312 LEYCNKAFVLKKVPR
+312 LEYCSRAFVLKKVPR
-327 YKKKKKKL
+327 FDLEGKKL

-361 EKTLENIVYIE
+361 ERTLENIVYIE
-372 LLSRGY
+372 LLSRGFD
-378 SVKIGKVK
+378 VKIGKVK

-391 FVVKKGE
+391 FVAKKRE
-398 DISYFQIAYLMEN
+398 EIFYFQVAYLMEN
-411 EETRDRE
+411 EKTRDRE

-445 IVHKTI
+445 IIHKNI

>member
-1 MLGINIFILSITFY
+1 M
-15 LIFFII
+15 
-21 STILEINQNPQKVS
+21 
-35 STDEIKLK
+35 D
-43 NKFISSIIETKGGVW
+43 
-58 MNYIFRA
+58 YIFRN

-98 KDQLLKDVPDENKIY
+98 KDQVLKDVPDENKIY

-119 EFFDIKDAKLLKE
+119 EFFDIKDANPLKD
-132 YLDEKLKD
+132 YLSEKLKD
-140 KKGRVYFFFDEIQL
+140 KEGKVYFFFDEIQL
-154 VKDWERVVN
+154 VKDWEKVIN
-163 ALRVS
+163 GLRVS
-168 LNSDIYITGSNSKLI
+168 HNCDIYITGSNSKLI

-211 YKSSNLSQEELF
+211 YRSSNLSREELF

-236 YFNLNEEV
+236 YFNLEEEV

-272 FNRILSFAMQNIGAT
+272 FNRILSFAMQNIGAN
-287 FSASAIKNYLK
+287 FSASAIRNYLK

-327 YKKKKKKL
+327 YDLSGKKL

-378 SVKIGKVK
+378 HVKIGKVK

-391 FVVKKGE
+391 FVAKKGE
-398 DISYFQIAYLMEN
+398 EISYFQIAYLMEN
-411 EETRDRE
+411 EKTRERE
-418 FGVYDLIKDNY
+418 FGAYDLVTDNY

-445 IVHKTI
+445 IVHKNI

-457 SEK
+457 NEK

>member
-1 MLGINIFILSITFY
+1 
-15 LIFFII
+15 
-21 STILEINQNPQKVS
+21 
-35 STDEIKLK
+35 
-43 NKFISSIIETKGGVW
+43 

-65 KYIEKIKK
+65 KYIKKIKK

-98 KDQLLKDVPDENKIY
+98 KDDVLKDVPVENKIY

-119 EFFDIKDAKLLKE
+119 EFFDINNADLLKD
-132 YLDEKLKD
+132 YLDEKLKN
-140 KKGRVYFFFDEIQL
+140 KKGKVYFFFDEIQL
-154 VKDWERVVN
+154 VKDWEKVIN

-168 LNSDIYITGSNSKLI
+168 IDSDIYITGSNSKLI

-211 YKSSNLSQEELF
+211 YRSSNLSEEKLF

-236 YFNLNEEV
+236 YFNLEEEV

-272 FNRILSFAMQNIGAT
+272 FNRILSFAMQNIGAN
-287 FSASAIKNYLK
+287 FSASAIRNYLK

-327 YKKKKKKL
+327 YDLGGKKL

-391 FVVKKGE
+391 FVAKKGE
-398 DISYFQIAYLMEN
+398 EISYFQIAYLMEN
-411 EETRDRE
+411 EKTRKRE
-418 FGVYDLIKDNY
+418 FGAYDLVTDNY

-445 IVHKTI
+445 IVHKNI

>member
-1 MLGINIFILSITFY
+1 
-15 LIFFII
+15 
-21 STILEINQNPQKVS
+21 
-35 STDEIKLK
+35 
-43 NKFISSIIETKGGVW
+43 

-65 KYIEKIKK
+65 KYIKKIKK

-98 KDQLLKDVPDENKIY
+98 KDDVLKDVPVENKIY

-119 EFFDIKDAKLLKE
+119 EFFDINNADLLKD
-132 YLDEKLKD
+132 YLDEKLKN
-140 KKGRVYFFFDEIQL
+140 KKGKVYFFFDEIQL
-154 VKDWERVVN
+154 VEDWEKVIN
-163 ALRVS
+163 GLRAS
-168 LNSDIYITGSNSKLI
+168 LDCDIYITGSNSKLI

-197 FEIQPFTFDEFSEI
+197 FEIQPLTFDEFSEI
-211 YKSSNLSQEELF
+211 YRSSNLSEEELF

-236 YFNLNEEV
+236 YFNLEEEV

-272 FNRILSFAMQNIGAT
+272 FNRILSFAMQNIGAN
-287 FSASAIKNYLK
+287 FSASAIRNYLK

-327 YKKKKKKL
+327 YDLGGKKL

-391 FVVKKGE
+391 FVAKKGE

-445 IVHKTI
+445 IVHKNI